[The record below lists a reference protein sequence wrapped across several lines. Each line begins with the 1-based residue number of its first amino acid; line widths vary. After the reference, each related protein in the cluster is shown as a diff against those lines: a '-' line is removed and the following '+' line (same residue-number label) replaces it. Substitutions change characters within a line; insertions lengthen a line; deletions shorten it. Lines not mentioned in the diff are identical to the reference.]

1 MQTKT
6 YSTIRAVLTSAA
18 ILLMMCIAG
27 HAQDTRSEISI
38 QGTGFFSKS
47 TNDKGIYNN
56 PTNSGGV
63 LLGYRYQVYR
73 WLSAEANY
81 GYARNTQVFSGSTSA
96 RVQSDVHQ
104 ATGSAVAKLP
114 QFMKLQPFVLA
125 GGGALVF
132 DPTLNKNGAF
142 AGASRQARGA
152 FLYGAGADYPLTTHI
167 AVRAEYRGFVYKA
180 PSFDLVSLNT
190 NSWTHTA
197 QPSAGIVVKF

>member
-6 YSTIRAVLTSAA
+6 YPTIRAVLTSTA
-18 ILLMMCIAG
+18 ILLMVCVAG
-27 HAQDTRSEISI
+27 YAQDTRSEISI
-38 QGTGFFSKS
+38 QGTGSFTKS
-47 TNDKGIYNN
+47 TNGKGIYDN
-56 PTNSGGV
+56 PTHSGGV
-63 LLGYRYQVYR
+63 LFGYRYQVYR
-73 WLSAEANY
+73 CLSAEANY
-81 GYARNTQVFSGSTSA
+81 GYARNTQVYSGSTSA

-114 QFMKLQPFVLA
+114 QVMKLQPFVLA

-132 DPTLNKNGAF
+132 KPTLNSGGTY

-167 AVRAEYRGFVYKA
+167 AVRAEYRGFVYKT
-180 PSFDLVSLNT
+180 PSFDQASLNT

-197 QPSAGIVVKF
+197 QPSAGIVLKF